1 MAVVEH
7 SRAAVVIPEQ
17 IETDRFI
24 LRRPCEADLG
34 SYFAAWFETFDHI
47 KPWFGAWAREA
58 PTIEKVAASIRD
70 AMAEWNDRKSLTYL
84 CFDKE
89 TGELVGRAFFSRL
102 DWDVPKGMLGY
113 WVRKKYQRSGVGSE
127 MIRALVDAAFAQMK
141 FNRLELYVDPRN
153 NPAVNFAERLGFL
166 YEGRIRNYS
175 LDNFGVMRD
184 YLVYAMTPSDFSYA
198 VHPVSTSIIPID
210 SYARMSALV
219 V

>member
-1 MAVVEH
+1 MTAG
-7 SRAAVVIPEQ
+7 VVIPEI

-24 LRRPCEADLG
+24 IRRPCEDDLA

-58 PTIEKVAASIRD
+58 PTIDKVAASIKE
-70 AMAEWNDRKSLTYL
+70 ALAEWNDRKSLTYL

-113 WVRKKYQRSGVGSE
+113 WVRKNYQRSGVGSE
-127 MIRALVDAAFAQMK
+127 MTQALVQAAFNDMK

-153 NPAVNFAERLGFL
+153 NPAVKFAERIGFL

-184 YLVYAMTPSDFSYA
+184 YLVYAMTPQDFSYSRKPV
-198 VHPVSTSIIPID
+198 VHAPVPVD
-210 SYARMSALV
+210 SYARMSALIV
-219 V
+219 